1 LADLVPGAL
10 LAILAAV
17 YLLAPNRK
25 NILILGTDRR
35 PNAAAQA
42 ARSDT
47 LILATFLPARPYVG
61 MLSIP
66 RDLWVEIPGYG
77 PNRINAALFL
87 AEADQPG
94 SGPDAVAATVR
105 SNFGV
110 DVDGYLLIEF
120 GEFVRFVDTLGGV
133 VVELPAPMAGY
144 PAGPVRMDGT
154 AALAFVRDR
163 KGSDDFFRMQRGQ
176 IFLRALLRSAAHP
189 LTWPRWPVAILS
201 LLATV
206 RTDVPPWEWPPLGL
220 ALLRVGPDG
229 LDGRVIDRG
238 MASGVTTS
246 AGAQV
251 LAPDWSRI
259 NPVLMEVFGQ

>member
-1 LADLVPGAL
+1 VPGAL
-10 LAILAAV
+10 LALLAAA
-17 YLLAPNRK
+17 YFLAPDRK

-35 PNAAAQA
+35 PNAAEEA

-47 LILATFLPARPYVG
+47 LILATFLPQRPYVG
-61 MLSIP
+61 LLSIP
-66 RDLWVEIPGYG
+66 RDLWVDIPGYG

-87 AEADQPG
+87 AEANQPG
-94 SGPDAVAATVR
+94 SGPDAAVATVC

-120 GEFVRFVDTLGGV
+120 GEFARFVDTLGGLT
-133 VVELPAPMAGY
+133 VELPAPMAGY

-176 IFLRALLRSAAHP
+176 IFLRALLRRAAHP
-189 LTWPRWPVAILS
+189 LTWPRWPVALLS
-201 LLATV
+201 LLASV
-206 RTDVPPWEWPPLGL
+206 ETDVPLWDWPRLGL
-220 ALLRVGPDG
+220 ALLRVGPEG
-229 LDGRVIDRG
+229 LDGRVIDRE
-238 MASGVTTS
+238 MASGFTTA

-259 NPVLMEVFGQ
+259 NPVLLEMFGQ